1 MSVLRAGAHE
11 CEIRSAPVIV
21 LPRLQRFSITLKRR
35 QRAKIWNSCGYTG
48 VFSSEMKAIY
58 SHVNVI
64 YPQLL
69 ENSF

>member
-1 MSVLRAGAHE
+1 VD
-11 CEIRSAPVIV
+11 
-21 LPRLQRFSITLKRR
+21 
-35 QRAKIWNSCGYTG
+35 TG
-48 VFSSEMKAIY
+48 VFSIEMKAIY

>member
-1 MSVLRAGAHE
+1 MS
-11 CEIRSAPVIV
+11 PMN
-21 LPRLQRFSITLKRR
+21 K
-35 QRAKIWNSCGYTG
+35 NSCGYTG
-48 VFSSEMKAIY
+48 VFSIEMKAIY